1 MGYIN
6 YKLLYEKSLSDAD
19 FHILQKIFQKEDI
32 LLEPFKDHFKQ
43 FKDLGLIQYLKGK
56 ENTIE
61 GIRISKKGKEFITQL
76 ETMGYND
83 SIGML
88 VDKLIELYNT
98 NNKHTGNKLEIQ
110 NRLIWFIAQT
120 GFSSAVLFNSVEEY
134 LLYNS
139 EYTKSLENL
148 IWTPSSKAF
157 SIHKNL
163 KDSKLYDFICTKYN
177 LNASFFVEDKKGKEI
192 QWLADIA
199 NLSVPKN
206 LESENYFTGSYEGD
220 IQHVQEL
227 KNKYTKHVTIEK

>member
-6 YKLLYEKSLSDAD
+6 YELLYSKSMNDVD

-32 LLEPFKDHFKQ
+32 LLEPFKDHFKR

-56 ENTIE
+56 EDSVE

-83 SIGML
+83 SIGTL

-120 GFSSAVLFNSVEEY
+120 GFSSAVIFKSVEEY

-139 EYTKSLENL
+139 EFTKSLENL

-163 KDSKLYDFICTKYN
+163 KDSKLYDYICTKYN
-177 LNASFFVEDKKGKEI
+177 LNESFFVEDKKGKEI
-192 QWLADIA
+192 TWMASVA

-206 LESENYFTGSYEGD
+206 LESEAYFTGSYEGD
-220 IQHVQEL
+220 LKHVEEL
-227 KNKYTKHVTIEK
+227 KNKYIKEVTIEK